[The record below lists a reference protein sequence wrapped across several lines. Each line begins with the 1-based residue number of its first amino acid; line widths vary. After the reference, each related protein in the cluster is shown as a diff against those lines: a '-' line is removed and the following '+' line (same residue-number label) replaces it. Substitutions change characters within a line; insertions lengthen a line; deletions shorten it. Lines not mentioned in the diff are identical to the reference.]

1 LSGAKGFGR
10 LEDIVAHQFAEEFKL
25 EVYALINTS
34 PGARR
39 DFKFNDQLR
48 RAASGI
54 GPAIAEGFGREKAS
68 EFVTFLRYALAS
80 LAEAGTH
87 LKDGIDRGHFAEAD
101 CRLAFTWARRC
112 RPVLRNLLASQQRL
126 AAADKAAKSRRRRR
140 GSS

>member
-1 LSGAKGFGR
+1 MGFSR

-25 EVYALINTS
+25 EVYSLINAS

-48 RAASGI
+48 GAASGI
-54 GPAIAEGFGREKAS
+54 APAVAEGFGRGKAS

-80 LAEAGTH
+80 LAEARTH
-87 LKDGIDRGHFAEAD
+87 LKDGIDRGHFTEAE

-112 RPVLRNLLASQQRL
+112 RPVLRNLLASQQKL
-126 AAADKAAKSRRRRR
+126 AAADQAEKARRRRR
-140 GSS
+140 GSP